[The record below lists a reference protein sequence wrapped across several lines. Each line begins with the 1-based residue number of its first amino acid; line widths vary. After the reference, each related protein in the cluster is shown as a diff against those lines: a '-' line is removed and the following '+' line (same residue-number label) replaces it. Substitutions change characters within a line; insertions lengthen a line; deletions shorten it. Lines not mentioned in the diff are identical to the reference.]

1 MRIHFAFML
10 LLSVLPALAEAPQS
24 YSSSLDGD
32 PIGVNNTRLGPAHTK
47 RRVDFAQWTLVGVDA
62 AMRGLDVYST
72 RRMLECSCNH
82 EKFLPDWASRSTPV
96 LVGLEGATVIG
107 NYELAKFLERHHHSR
122 LARLVPAIDAVQ
134 VAPWAIHNL
143 FLPRH

>member
-1 MRIHFAFML
+1 MRIYFALML
-10 LLSVLPALAEAPQS
+10 LLSVLPVLAESPQP

-32 PIGVNNTRLGPAHTK
+32 PLAVNNTQLRPTHAK
-47 RRVDFAQWTLVGVDA
+47 RQVDFAQWTLVSVDA
-62 AMRGLDVYST
+62 AMRGLDIYST

-82 EKFLPDWASRSTPV
+82 EKFLPDWVSQSTPA

-107 NYELAKFLERHHHSR
+107 NYALGKFLERHHHSR

-134 VAPWAIHNL
+134 VAPWSIHNL
-143 FLPRH
+143 FLPSH